1 MAEHTKLPWRVEK
14 GTGLVWGDCTL
25 FEDGT
30 PDRLGVPVTDGQLER
45 PWAQGKGPTYN
56 EMEANAA
63 YIVRACNAFPDLVK
77 ALETA
82 LGQWGMYA
90 DMNEREDERIRLID
104 ERSPEGDLYRHCRKV
119 LNAMKSPGGSDA

>member
-77 ALETA
+77 AMEEI
-82 LGQWGMYA
+82 A
-90 DMNEREDERIRLID
+90 DMDPKGIRADDLGRAARIARDALA
-104 ERSPEGDLYRHCRKV
+104 
-119 LNAMKSPGGSDA
+119 AMKGVNNG